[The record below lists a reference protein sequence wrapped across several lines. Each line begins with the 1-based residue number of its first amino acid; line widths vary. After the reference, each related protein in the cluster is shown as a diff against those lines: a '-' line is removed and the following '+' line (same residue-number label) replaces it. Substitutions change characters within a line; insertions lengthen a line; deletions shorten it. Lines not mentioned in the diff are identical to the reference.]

1 MKAVSWSQ
9 EYVLKYLRCCSV
21 VLISTGPSFRFFFV
35 LTGEM
40 MHGNKSVNVN
50 DVWFCLLATPMSAVY
65 LVLVG
70 SRL

>member
-1 MKAVSWSQ
+1 M
-9 EYVLKYLRCCSV
+9 
-21 VLISTGPSFRFFFV
+21 

-50 DVWFCLLATPMSAVY
+50 EILFCLFAVSTAAIY
-65 LVLVG
+65 LVLMG